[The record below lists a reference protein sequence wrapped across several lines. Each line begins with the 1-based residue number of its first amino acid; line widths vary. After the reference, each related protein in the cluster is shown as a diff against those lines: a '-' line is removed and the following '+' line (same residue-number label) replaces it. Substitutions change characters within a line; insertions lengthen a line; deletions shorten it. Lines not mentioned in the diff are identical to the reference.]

1 MKNEELINVFYEG
14 NSIEITKESS
24 FMDLKQK
31 ILFKDKKLVRYFS
44 FEGKKIEDNLRVY
57 NYPNFTIATDQGEF
71 KEFTKGKFRCK
82 KCRKYVKISKM
93 TCKHSSKYR
102 FFYNFKLNEPLTKK
116 IAGGYKE
123 ENDVYESDRDN
134 EEVIDEDA
142 IEREVDAQ
150 INKIFERHKRNI
162 FQRIN
167 DLLFKE

>member
-1 MKNEELINVFYEG
+1 MELINVFYEDK
-14 NSIEITKESS
+14 SIEIPKESS

-57 NYPNFTIATDQGEF
+57 NYPNFTIAIDQGEF

-93 TCKHSSKYR
+93 TCKHSSKCR

-123 ENDVYESDRDN
+123 ENDVYES

-150 INKIFERHKRNI
+150 INKIFERYKKNML
-162 FQRIN
+162 QRVN